1 MCAVLIST
9 AITIGLASIVLS
21 MVRDEFLYTISTDR
35 ISLVIAVLVLLAF
48 CVAVVFSFC
57 L

>member
-9 AITIGLASIVLS
+9 AITIGLASIILS

-35 ISLVIAVLVLLAF
+35 ISLVIAVLVLLAV
-48 CVAVVFSFC
+48 CVAIVFSFC